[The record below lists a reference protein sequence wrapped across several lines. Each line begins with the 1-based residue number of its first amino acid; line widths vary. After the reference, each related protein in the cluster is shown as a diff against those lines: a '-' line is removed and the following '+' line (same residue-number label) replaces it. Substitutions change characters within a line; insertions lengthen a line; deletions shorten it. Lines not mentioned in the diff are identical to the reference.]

1 MIEKTASIVEILCH
15 TATAATSA
23 ALAAEDPVVNDSNLM
38 GDAVQAESVVEKIG
52 ADAESFAESGD
63 SLLAVLKG
71 RNLPTDLATRDI
83 LASLSG
89 EPGNNDLL
97 FAKALANQSMFAI
110 DGCNLRVYAEPPGI
124 FQLLSFYPSGE
135 AMSMATFITTHLRPE
150 YLRFVKIN
158 STPSAVY
165 SWLLNCPQFRREMP
179 ETDIFAVALKNG
191 VYRLDKGKMKPFSP
205 KYGLK
210 FSVNAN
216 YIEDDN
222 LPPEVESV
230 FFTLGGGEEGAEQ
243 LFAVIGIAISNYRSL
258 QKAAYIYGETGTG
271 KGTLERFMKKI
282 MVQPG
287 AYHGLDLRDLAND
300 FAPAQLENCLFS
312 ISPDLTKRQF
322 SDKSLAVF
330 KKLTGQDTFETQKKH
345 IQHTV
350 MTPKTFLIFLAN
362 FAPKIPAHY
371 DESVELKRRFWLI
384 RTGKKPEREIPQH
397 ELAAMLDK
405 YRDVIVSRAL
415 RTASRFIATPEL
427 IWEPS
432 DDDLYDYSPPNDVNS
447 GIARFVEEHI
457 KITGNGDDF
466 VSSDQMHDAYEVV
479 CRAAGREPEVTKEG
493 FAARIAPYLRQAVKA
508 RKNSVR
514 GYKKIKL
521 V

>member
-1 MIEKTASIVEILCH
+1 ML
-15 TATAATSA
+15 
-23 ALAAEDPVVNDSNLM
+23 
-38 GDAVQAESVVEKIG
+38 G

-63 SLLAVLKG
+63 PFLAALKG
-71 RNLPTDLATRDI
+71 RDLPTDLATRDI

-89 EPGNNDLL
+89 EHGNNDLL
-97 FAKALANQSMFAI
+97 FAKAMANQSLFVV
-110 DGCNLRVYAEPPGI
+110 DGCNLRVYTEPPGI
-124 FQLLSFYPSGE
+124 YDLLSLYPANE
-135 AMSMATFITTHLRPE
+135 AVSMATFMTTHLRPE
-150 YLRFVKIN
+150 FLRYVKIN
-158 STPSAVY
+158 STPQGVY
-165 SWLLNCPQFRREMP
+165 SWLLNCPMFHRDMP

-191 VYRLDKGKMKPFSP
+191 VYKLDTGKLKPFSP
-205 KYGLK
+205 KYGLQ

-216 YIEDDN
+216 YTEDDC

-230 FFTLGGGEEGAEQ
+230 FLTLGGGEEGAEQ

-271 KGTLERFMKKI
+271 KGTLERFMKHV
-282 MVQPG
+282 MMQPG

-362 FAPKIPAHY
+362 FAPKIAANF
-371 DESVELKRRFWLI
+371 DETGELKRRFWLI
-384 RTGKKPEREIPQH
+384 RTGNKPEKAIPQH

-415 RTASRFIATPEL
+415 RTASRFIANPEL

-432 DDDLYDYSPPNDVNS
+432 DDDLYDYAPPADVNS
-447 GIARFVEEHI
+447 DISKFVENHI
-457 KITGNGDDF
+457 RATGNSMDF
-466 VSSDQMHDAYEVV
+466 VSSDKLYDAYGAV
-479 CRAAGREPEVTKEG
+479 CRAAGKEPEVTKEG
-493 FAARIAPYLRQAVKA
+493 FASRIAPYLRQTVKG
-508 RKNSVR
+508 RKNGVR

>member
-1 MIEKTASIVEILCH
+1 MGNALVEKIRNTVPLAS
-15 TATAATSA
+15 ATALGS
-23 ALAAEDPVVNDSNLM
+23 EDPVVDDGGLM
-38 GDAVQAESVVEKIG
+38 DAAFQAESVVEML
-52 ADAESFAESGD
+52 AAEAESFAESGD
-63 SLLAVLKG
+63 SVLAALKG

-97 FAKALANQSMFAI
+97 FAKALANQSLFVT
-110 DGCNLRVYAEPPGI
+110 DSCNLRVYNESSGI
-124 FQLLSFYPSGE
+124 YELLSPYPSDE
-135 AMSMATFITTHLRPE
+135 ALSMATFITTHLRPE
-150 YLRFVKIN
+150 FFRYVKIN
-158 STPSAVY
+158 STPLGVY
-165 SWLLNCPQFRREMP
+165 SWLLNCPLFHKEMP

-191 VYRLDKGKMKPFSP
+191 VYRLDRGKLKPFSP

-216 YIEDDN
+216 YKDDDY

-230 FFTLGGGEEGAEQ
+230 FLTLGGGEEGAEQ
-243 LFAVIGIAISNYRSL
+243 VFAVIGIAMSNYRSL

-271 KGTLERFMKKI
+271 KGTYERFMKKV
-282 MVQPG
+282 MLQPG

-362 FAPKIPAHY
+362 FAPKIPANF
-371 DESVELKRRFWLI
+371 DETGELKRRFWLI

-397 ELAAMLDK
+397 KLAAMLDK

-415 RTASRFIATPEL
+415 RTASRFIANPEL
-427 IWEPS
+427 IWAPS
-432 DDDLYDYSPPNDVNS
+432 DDDLYDYAPPNDVNS
-447 GIARFVEEHI
+447 GIAKFVEKHVRVS
-457 KITGNGDDF
+457 GNPIDF
-466 VSSDQMHDAYEVV
+466 VSSDQLYDAYVAM
-479 CRAAGREPEVTKEG
+479 CRAAGKEPEVTKEG
-493 FAARIAPYLRQAVKA
+493 FASRIAPYLRQAVKG
-508 RKNSVR
+508 RKNGIR

>member
-1 MIEKTASIVEILCH
+1 MGNSLVEKIRNTVPLAS
-15 TATAATSA
+15 ATALGS
-23 ALAAEDPVVNDSNLM
+23 EDPVVDEGNMS
-38 GDAVQAESVVEKIG
+38 DAAFQVESVAEMLG

-63 SLLAVLKG
+63 PVLAALKG
-71 RNLPTDLATRDI
+71 RNLPTELATRDI

-97 FAKALANQSMFAI
+97 FAKALANQSTFAI

-124 FQLLSFYPSGE
+124 FQLLSLYPSVE

-158 STPSAVY
+158 STPSAVFG
-165 SWLLNCPQFRREMP
+165 WLLNCPLFHKEMP

-191 VYRLDKGKMKPFSP
+191 VYRLDRGKLKPFSP

-216 YIEDDN
+216 YTDDDY

-230 FFTLGGGEEGAEQ
+230 FLTLGGGEEGAEQ

-271 KGTLERFMKKI
+271 KGTLERFMKKV
-282 MVQPG
+282 MAQPG

-350 MTPKTFLIFLAN
+350 MTPNTFLIFLAN

-371 DESVELKRRFWLI
+371 DESGELKRRFWLI
-384 RTGKKPEREIPQH
+384 RTGKKPDTEIPQH
-397 ELAAMLDK
+397 KLAAMLDK

-415 RTASRFIATPEL
+415 RTASRFIANPEL

-432 DDDLYDYSPPNDVNS
+432 DDDLYDYSLPNDVNS
-447 GIARFVEEHI
+447 DIARFAESHI
-457 KITGNGDDF
+457 RVTGNTEDF
-466 VSSDQMHDAYEVV
+466 VSSDQMYDTYSDV
-479 CRAAGREPEVTKEG
+479 CRATGREPEVTKEG
-493 FAARIAPYLRQAVKA
+493 FAARIAPSLRQAVKA
-508 RKNSVR
+508 RKGSIR
-514 GYKKIKL
+514 GYKKLKL
-521 V
+521 I